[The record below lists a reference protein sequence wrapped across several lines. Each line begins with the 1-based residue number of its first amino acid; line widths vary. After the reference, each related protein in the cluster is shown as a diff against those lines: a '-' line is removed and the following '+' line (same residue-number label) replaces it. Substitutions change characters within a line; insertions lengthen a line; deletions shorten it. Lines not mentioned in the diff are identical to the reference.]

1 MTATFSKTDNTT
13 WVKTL
18 QTEYVTRYS
27 LQHGSWKLTIQLWK
41 NGAPQYAE
49 FSHARFRD
57 SRLSRPFHKGTTFE
71 ESKNITIQW
80 LNELIT
86 AAPLELEELRK
97 EVETLQTHIEKAND
111 TILLLE
117 LAQANIQWAM
127 VNRKLQNQE
136 EK

>member
-1 MTATFSKTDNTT
+1 
-13 WVKTL
+13 
-18 QTEYVTRYS
+18 
-27 LQHGSWKLTIQLWK
+27 
-41 NGAPQYAE
+41 
-49 FSHARFRD
+49 
-57 SRLSRPFHKGTTFE
+57 
-71 ESKNITIQW
+71 
-80 LNELIT
+80 LIT